1 MIYYTWTTRHANII
15 KLYLQFVQRA
25 YPQVQRG
32 ENHLVDIVIDGK
44 LYYIGC
50 YLGCEVVY
58 WILLTQDSEGTIK
71 GGEFRRRLTTVSFSR
86 RALCSLRVSVC
97 VFSAKN
103 ENKTPGIYGMSKSES
118 EIEYPNR
125 TAALD

>member
-86 RALCSLRVSVC
+86 RDLCSLWVSVC
-97 VFSAKN
+97 VYLVRKM
-103 ENKTPGIYGMSKSES
+103 KIKPRES
-118 EIEYPNR
+118 TEFLNQN
-125 TAALD
+125 LK